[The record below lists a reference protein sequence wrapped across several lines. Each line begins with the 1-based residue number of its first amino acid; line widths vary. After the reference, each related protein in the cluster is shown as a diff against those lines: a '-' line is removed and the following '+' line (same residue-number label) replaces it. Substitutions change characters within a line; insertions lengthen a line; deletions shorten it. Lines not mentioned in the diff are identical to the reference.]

1 MSQTNFHYNVQG
13 TLGMESGKYYWEYKI
28 NSTHGEFGIC
38 EQGKAGQ
45 TDPQGSIGFY
55 MIYSNGSGGVV
66 VYNNATGS
74 SSTTNSGWTN
84 FASGQII
91 GIAYD
96 ADNGKLYFHNNGT
109 YYNSGDPA
117 AGTGAV
123 ITGISPQY
131 GGVMVPFCG
140 HGSGSITANT
150 EANFGCGFFG
160 TTEISTNSGNGY
172 AGAEG
177 ASKFSYQSPAN
188 YSALNTKGLNQ

>member
-1 MSQTNFHYNVQG
+1 
-13 TLGMESGKYYWEYKI
+13 
-28 NSTHGEFGIC
+28 
-38 EQGKAGQ
+38 
-45 TDPQGSIGFY
+45 

-66 VYNNATGS
+66 VYNNATSS

-131 GGVMVPFCG
+131 GGIMVPFCG
-140 HGSGSITANT
+140 HGSSSITANT
-150 EANFGCGFFG
+150 EANFGNGYFG
-160 TTEISTNSGNGY
+160 TTAISSEGTNASGIG
-172 AGAEG
+172 
-177 ASKFSYQSPAN
+177 KFEYDVPTGFT
-188 YSALNTKGLNQ
+188 ALSTKGLNE